1 MFTLEEIL
9 SEIEKNTK
17 FSRKQIYDKIKKKH
31 EELSGLVSLEG
42 AGHLV
47 ARELGVNLLITQKR
61 NLKIK
66 DIVNGM
72 KNIDLKARI
81 IQISEIREFD
91 RKDGNKGKVCN
102 LILTD
107 GTGEMR
113 LPIWDKQV
121 SMIEEGNIKV
131 ADDVELKNALAKES
145 LFGGVELGL
154 PKYARIE
161 KVEEDESIPRETK
174 NLSNYKRIP
183 IKDLKEGNYE
193 IKGNILQIFNVNPLF
208 QTCPECNVR
217 VEKKEDKYEC
227 PEHGNVKPVNNMIIS
242 SIIDDGTGS
251 IRSVF
256 FRNQAKIAT
265 GLEPSVIL
273 NMNQEE
279 AINLIKENA
288 LGNEIII
295 RGRVQKNKI
304 FDALEMIVN
313 EVEELN
319 IEEES
324 KRLIDE
330 IKSLKGA
337 GS

>member
-1 MFTLEEIL
+1 MLTLEEIL

-17 FSRKQIYDKIKKKH
+17 FSRKQIYDRIKKKH

-47 ARELGVNLLITQKR
+47 ARELGVNLLIKQKR

-66 DIVNGM
+66 DVVNGM
-72 KNIDLKARI
+72 KNINLKARI
-81 IQISEIREFD
+81 IQISDIREFD
-91 RKDGNKGKVCN
+91 RKDGNKGRVCN
-102 LILTD
+102 IILTD
-107 GTGEMR
+107 GTGEIR
-113 LPIWDKQV
+113 LPLWDKQV
-121 SMIEEGNIKV
+121 LMVEEGSIKV
-131 ADDVELKNALAKES
+131 GDVVELKNALAKENI
-145 LFGGVELGL
+145 FDGVELGM

-161 KVEEDESIPRETK
+161 KAEEDESIPREATGVSK
-174 NLSNYKRIP
+174 YKRLP

-193 IKGNILQIFNVNPLF
+193 IRGKIVQIFNVNPLF
-208 QTCPECNVR
+208 QTCPECKTK
-217 VEKKEDKYEC
+217 VEIKENGFEC
-227 PEHGNVKPVNNMIIS
+227 PEHGNVEPVNNMIIS
-242 SIIDDGTGS
+242 SIVDDGTGS

-256 FRNQAKIAT
+256 FRDQAKIVT

-273 NMNQEE
+273 NMSQEE

-288 LGNEIII
+288 LGNEIIM

-304 FDALEMIVN
+304 FDNLEIIVN

-330 IKSLKGA
+330 IKSLKGV
-337 GS
+337 GP